1 MVEYSKLS
9 CKEKQEQKLTDC
21 VDGDDYGF
29 RVQSGPRDVNV
40 QLVNVAGHKGEG
52 QTFKIN
58 QILNYSRVTRL
69 RALQSVSFLQVLSWE
84 I

>member
-9 CKEKQEQKLTDC
+9 CQEKLEQNLTDC

-29 RVQSGPRDVNV
+29 RVKSGPRDVNV
-40 QLVNVAGHKGEG
+40 QLVNVAGHEGEG

-58 QILNYSRVTRL
+58 QILNYTRVTRL
-69 RALQSVSFLQVLSWE
+69 RILQSVSFLQVLSCE